1 MFVTSLNLSC
11 LNSITTLTLFNFS
24 GVWNKIWAF
33 GQMQFAHASIRK
45 TLGLTFYKL
54 MGSGKDPGFNP
65 LPDWN
70 VYALLCNWENEAAAN
85 DFFQNSA
92 KFKQYQK
99 HTTEQWTIFMKPI
112 HAKGLWSGANP
123 FSPASDLDETNP
135 LIAVITRATIRKK
148 NLVQFWR
155 YVPISQSPIL
165 KGCKGLIYTKGIGE
179 VPLVQM
185 ATFSIWQSMED
196 LKNFAYNSPEHKE
209 AISKTHKIDWY
220 KEEMFARFQ
229 PYHSIGNWTGKE
241 LLSPFLRN

>member
-1 MFVTSLNLSC
+1 
-11 LNSITTLTLFNFS
+11 
-24 GVWNKIWAF
+24 
-33 GQMQFAHASIRK
+33 MQFAHASIRK
-45 TLGLTFYKL
+45 TPGLTFYKL

-65 LPDWN
+65 LPDWSG
-70 VYALLCNWENEAAAN
+70 YALLCNWENQAAAN
-85 DFFQNSA
+85 DFLQQA
-92 KFKQYQK
+92 PIFKRYQD
-99 HTTEQWTIFMKPI
+99 HTTEQWTIFMRQI
-112 HAKGLWSGANP
+112 HAKGLWSGSNP

-229 PYHSIGNWTGKE
+229 PYHSIGKWTGKD